1 MKARLKR
8 AALYACQRALNVLH
22 GLIARQVD
30 KRTTGTQQ
38 AIAHAA
44 LDSGLKMLG
53 WTDPRPG
60 VMKVKLETDAT
71 GFVEAMNATQV
82 KPLPPTGPTNIM
94 AGLEPVLKDI
104 GERMLAD
111 MEKTLNAFPQM
122 DPRVTCNRQPTCL
135 AVVHYASCQR
145 HGRPA

>member
-8 AALYACQRALNVLH
+8 AALYARQRALNVLH

-44 LDSGLKMLG
+44 LDGGFQMLG
-53 WTDPRPG
+53 WTDPRIG
-60 VMKVKLETDAT
+60 TVYVKLAGDTSKM
-71 GFVEAMNATQV
+71 EAMEEAA
-82 KPLPPTGPTNIM
+82 KPLPPTGTTNIM
-94 AGLEPVLKDI
+94 AGLEPMLKDI
-104 GERMLAD
+104 GERMRAD
-111 MEKTLNAFPQM
+111 MEKTLNTFPQM

-135 AVVHYASCQR
+135 ATKHWWNCETLSIR
-145 HGRPA
+145 

>member
-8 AALYACQRALNVLH
+8 AALYARQRALNVLH

-30 KRTTGTQQ
+30 RRTTGTQQ

-53 WTDPRPG
+53 WTDPRHG
-60 VMKVKLETDAT
+60 VMKGKLETDAT
-71 GFVEAMNATQV
+71 DFVAATKEAT

-145 HGRPA
+145 HGRL